1 MGKSDWM
8 RIGAFY
14 LESSVA
20 LLTERLSSPSNFAK
34 EDTIENM
41 LQSSGCCMLDNVK
54 PGIWIA
60 GSSNSFNSANAIITS
75 VNIVI

>member
-34 EDTIENM
+34 DTIENM

-60 GSSNSFNSANAIITS
+60 GSSNSFYSANVIITS